1 MLEHIEDSDV
11 EGIEY
16 IPTYAEDEAAVKL
29 SCKGVL
35 RYGAVVLEMYTTCR
49 STEGCSILSVPVED
63 LPKLRNFLVL
73 AVLQLD
79 KLIEK
84 RA

>member
-11 EGIEY
+11 GGVEY

-63 LPKLRNFLVL
+63 LPKLRNFLELSIREVDRIL
-73 AVLQLD
+73 G
-79 KLIEK
+79 K
-84 RA
+84 